1 MNLVANETTLSGT
14 ILALT
19 GDPVALD
26 VLMEM
31 AVERGYGLCCR
42 AAGPEAM
49 RILAA
54 ELPRVL
60 VIDMEAP
67 GARDLLRAVRAN
79 AAWRDIPLL
88 GLTASNNSMITVMV
102 DAPVFFLP
110 ELTGLEQAL
119 VARLEDSPASGPARP
134 AAPARPR
141 PHLRRRRLRPTDHLQ
156 RRSPRAHREVNVR
169 AALMQGAPR
178 AARAH
183 GPACPA
189 ARKSRRP
196 RSGRAQ
202 ATGS

>member
-1 MNLVANETTLSGT
+1 MGATAMIGLNGRTPSERKESDLNLVATETTLPGT

-49 RILAA
+49 RILAV

-60 VIDMEAP
+60 VIDLEAP

-88 GLTASNNSMITVMV
+88 GLTASNNPMIAVIV

-119 VARLEDSPASGPARP
+119 MARLDTSPANGSST
-134 AAPARPR
+134 AAPSP
-141 PHLRRRRLRPTDHLQ
+141 PT
-156 RRSPRAHREVNVR
+156 SASSSY
-169 AALMQGAPR
+169 GAPLTTIS
-178 AARAH
+178 
-183 GPACPA
+183 
-189 ARKSRRP
+189 SR
-196 RSGRAQ
+196 S
-202 ATGS
+202 S

>member
-1 MNLVANETTLSGT
+1 VLGATAMTGSNERAPSERKESDLNLVANETTLPGT

-88 GLTASNNSMITVMV
+88 GLTASNNPMITVIV

-119 VARLEDSPASGPARP
+119 VARLEESPAGGPDSAATS
-134 AAPARPR
+134 AAPTSASSYGP
-141 PHLRRRRLRPTDHLQ
+141 PSTTISS
-156 RRSPRAHREVNVR
+156 RS
-169 AALMQGAPR
+169 
-178 AARAH
+178 
-183 GPACPA
+183 
-189 ARKSRRP
+189 S
-196 RSGRAQ
+196 
-202 ATGS
+202 

>member
-1 MNLVANETTLSGT
+1 MIGSNERAPSPRKETELNLVANETTLPGT

-19 GDPVALD
+19 GDPVAQD
-26 VLMEM
+26 HLMEV

-54 ELPRVL
+54 EPPQVL

-79 AAWRDIPLL
+79 AVWRDIPLL
-88 GLTASNNSMITVMV
+88 GLTASNNPMIAVIV

-119 VARLEDSPASGPARP
+119 GARLDAPPPNDPAAEATSAAPSVSSPAGGGASR
-134 AAPARPR
+134 
-141 PHLRRRRLRPTDHLQ
+141 TSS
-156 RRSPRAHREVNVR
+156 RS
-169 AALMQGAPR
+169 
-178 AARAH
+178 
-183 GPACPA
+183 
-189 ARKSRRP
+189 
-196 RSGRAQ
+196 
-202 ATGS
+202 